1 MEESSIISV
10 IQGESLHGGGEN
22 RLESPSGPRMK
33 NRDGLER
40 QDLVSMLLDD
50 SRVASILALDPN
62 MLVEHVRRLC
72 RRSDDVGTTSSAS
85 RMTSNALLQVLAMA
99 PRAVEEHVL
108 HYFESHP
115 SPASLLL
122 SNAGDASDLTVDD
135 VLLCGES
142 MMVGLYAS
150 SALCRMWDW
159 CDVVGLFEYP
169 ETREYGK
176 VCLGRVLNV
185 RGIGREGS
193 EGEEGGGEEEEAGLH
208 GYLEWKEIVA
218 RKHSYRSAVYRQGL
232 GPGADG
238 KGPGVPSVSPASVA
252 STSGSSSGFYPT
264 KSQSEALWQLEMC
277 LSIGSTAVSLEGPP
291 SCGKS
296 RLIEHLASQAGQ
308 QDFITIHLD
317 DQMDSK
323 ALLGGYVCTAKPG
336 EFVWAPG
343 PVIRAMRN
351 GSWLVLENANLA
363 SPEVVTMISS
373 LAKTKRVEI
382 SARGETVVAV
392 DGFRILATCTSFLGT
407 GAHHHLLK
415 AMLSN
420 FVRIQMSEIS
430 QDDKFA
436 ILENLN
442 PSMSPLLAR
451 ALAIGEVLATGRLV
465 QGVGPTQIGGA
476 GVGRLIRVERM
487 FTFRDMIKWAK
498 RMAFFWDKVLIGMPQ
513 ISGER
518 LERDI
523 SLVPQAAREAAF
535 VEFADCTCLS
545 VSSNEARSAMLS
557 MIAGMLA
564 LPESVTEDYQRLSK
578 PHLSFHDGAAHIGR
592 ASIQS
597 ESSSTMAEEAIERNG
612 KGAKTER
619 SVRSAKSSTSG
630 LSRKGPSRHLSA
642 SFAQT
647 GSSMRL
653 MERLSAAIQMQ
664 ESILLVGE
672 TGVGK
677 TTVIQEIA
685 KLSDKRFAVV
695 NLSQQTDSSDLIGGF
710 RPKVPGEGVIDMMP
724 EFVDLIK
731 STWKRGDNEE
741 FLSRVVKLAQ
751 KRKWTQLLKAYKAAI
766 KKWSSSRKSAAGGAG
781 GVEGA
786 QGDGHNVRR
795 HRAAVSGTDEIA
807 ANSMPRGMLRK
818 RQREAFDEL
827 IPLESR
833 WLEFSARANEM
844 EATSALMERGFAF
857 GFTEGVLVRAFREGW
872 WLLLDEINL
881 APTEVLERITG
892 LLDSHKGWILTERGD
907 EREIKRHPDFRIFGA
922 MNPATDSGKKSLP
935 PLVRDRFTEFWVDEP
950 TEKEDL
956 LTIVSQHLGPLA
968 YQAPIQGIV
977 DLYVTVKYRSMGT
990 LQDGAGVRPV
1000 YNLRT
1005 LTRALEYAR
1014 VTADTYGVR
1023 RSLVD
1028 GFAMSFQTQL
1038 DAKSSSEIDVLL
1050 EAHLLP
1056 PGTSIK
1062 NVVKSSPEMPS
1073 PRHILFDHYW
1083 VEGGDLEPSEG
1094 ETFIATPTVRVNLR
1108 NLARAVLLKKYP
1120 ILLQGPTSSG
1130 KTSLVSHLAAVTGHK
1145 CIRINNHEH
1154 TDIQEYIGTYMSD
1167 AHGRLVFNEGPL
1179 VQALR
1184 HGHWV
1189 ILDELNLA
1197 PSEVLEALNRL
1208 LDDNRELFV
1217 PELQEMVTPHK
1228 HFMLFATQ
1236 NPPGI
1241 YAGRKT
1247 LSRAFRSRF
1256 LELHVDDIPDGE
1268 LHEIVEKRCA
1278 VAPSYAKKM
1287 IAVMRELQR
1296 RRSVSNVFAGRHGYI
1311 TPRDLFRWANRP
1323 AIGYD
1328 ELAAN
1333 GFFVLAE
1340 RLRNAADKEAVL
1352 ATLERELKVK
1362 VRLRATIA
1370 IDHRIASGNPYIDHL
1385 TPLTISRTQIDPLD
1399 LYEKFDAA
1407 AAAEAIPDGSRIV
1420 WTPSFRRMCVVFY
1433 VCVFHDH
1440 LLTLGLRFV
1449 ADTTSWSGASRT
1461 ANPPCS
1467 LARQG
1472 SGKPLLASF
1481 SRPRGAKGCIFS
1493 IATSIPRH
1501 RTFSEAT
1508 GRIEV
1513 GGRSRPG

>member
-1 MEESSIISV
+1 MMKK
-10 IQGESLHGGGEN
+10 GGLGQ
-22 RLESPSGPRMK
+22 
-33 NRDGLER
+33 
-40 QDLVSMLLDD
+40 QDVVSMLLDG
-50 SRVASILALDPN
+50 SQVACILASDPN
-62 MLVEHVRRLC
+62 ALVEHVKQLC
-72 RRSDDVGTTSSAS
+72 RHSDDVGTSSAS
-85 RMTSNALLQVLAMA
+85 RLTSIALLQVLSVA
-99 PRAVEEHVL
+99 PRAVEKHVL

-115 SPASLLL
+115 SPASLLFA
-122 SNAGDASDLTVDD
+122 NAEDASDLTVDD

-142 MMVGLYAS
+142 MMVGLSAS

-185 RGIGREGS
+185 QGFGS
-193 EGEEGGGEEEEAGLH
+193 EGVEGGEEDADVVR
-208 GYLEWKEIVA
+208 YLDSKEVMA
-218 RKHSYRSAVYRQGL
+218 RKHSYKSAVYRQAL
-232 GPGADG
+232 GGDGDGDGDCPGGA
-238 KGPGVPSVSPASVA
+238 PVPASA
-252 STSGSSSGFYPT
+252 AGTAAATAGFYPT
-264 KSQSEALWQLEMC
+264 QSQSEALWQLEMSM
-277 LSIGSTAVSLEGPP
+277 SIGSTAVSLEGPP

-296 RLIEHLASQAGQ
+296 RLIEHLAGRAGQ
-308 QDFITIHLD
+308 KDFITIHLD

-323 ALLGGYVCTAKPG
+323 TLLGGYVCTSKPG

-343 PVIRAMRN
+343 PVVRAMRH
-351 GSWLVLENANLA
+351 GLWLVLENANLA
-363 SPEVVTMISS
+363 SPEVLTMISS
-373 LAKTKRVEI
+373 LAKTKRAEI
-382 SARGETVVAV
+382 SSRGETVVAV
-392 DGFRILATCTSFLGT
+392 DGFRILATCTSFP
-407 GAHHHLLK
+407 GAGGHHLLR

-430 QDDKFA
+430 RDDKFG
-436 ILENLN
+436 ILGNLN
-442 PSMSPLLAR
+442 PPISPLLTR
-451 ALAIGEVLATGRLV
+451 ALAIGEVLATGPLV
-465 QGVGPTQIGGA
+465 QVAGAGGAGSA
-476 GVGRLIRVERM
+476 GVGRQIRVERM
-487 FTFRDMIKWAK
+487 FTFRDMIKWGK
-498 RMAFFWDKVLIGMPQ
+498 RMAFFWSKVLVGMPQ
-513 ISGER
+513 ISSDR

-523 SLVPQAAREAAF
+523 SLIPQAAREAAF

-545 VSSNEARSAMLS
+545 VSSKEARSAMLL

-597 ESSSTMAEEAIERNG
+597 ELAPTFAAEDIGQGIEG
-612 KGAKTER
+612 PKGSK
-619 SVRSAKSSTSG
+619 SMRSAKSSTSG
-630 LSRKGPSRHLSA
+630 RSRKGPSRQLSA

-647 GSSMRL
+647 GSAMRL
-653 MERLSAAIQMQ
+653 MERLSTAIQMQ
-664 ESILLVGE
+664 EPILLVGE

-710 RPKVPGEGVIDMMP
+710 RPKVPGEGVIDMLP

-731 STWKRGDNEE
+731 STWKKGDNEE
-741 FLSRVVKLAQ
+741 FLSRVVKLGQ

-766 KKWSSSRKSAAGGAG
+766 KKWSSSRQSSG
-781 GVEGA
+781 GVAAAALRAEGA
-786 QGDGHNVRR
+786 GHNVPLRDEE
-795 HRAAVSGTDEIA
+795 GTDGVA
-807 ANSMPRGMLRK
+807 ARSMPRK
-818 RQREAFDEL
+818 RQRDDKDDL
-827 IPLESR
+827 KLLESQ
-833 WLEFSARANEM
+833 WLEFSERTDEM
-844 EATSALMERGFAF
+844 EATSSLMERGFAF

-907 EREIKRHPDFRIFGA
+907 EREIKRHPEFRIFGA

-950 TEKEDL
+950 SEKEDL

-968 YQAPIQGIV
+968 YQAPTQGIV
-977 DLYVTVKYRSMGT
+977 DLYVTVKERSMGT
-990 LQDGAGVRPV
+990 LQHGSGVRPV

-1014 VTADTYGVR
+1014 VTADTYGIR

-1038 DAKSSSEIDVLL
+1038 DAKSSSEIDTLL
-1050 EAHLLP
+1050 ESHLLP

-1062 NVVKSSPEMPS
+1062 SIVKTSPKAPS
-1073 PRHILFDHYW
+1073 PQHILFDHYW

-1094 ETFIATPTVRVNLR
+1094 ETFITTPTVRVNLR

-1130 KTSLVSHLAAVTGHK
+1130 KTSLVSHLATVTGHK

-1217 PELQEMVTPHK
+1217 PELQEVVTPHR

-1247 LSRAFRSRF
+1247 LSKAFRSRF
-1256 LELHVDDIPDGE
+1256 LELHVDDIPDDE

-1328 ELAAN
+1328 ELAVN
-1333 GFFVLAE
+1333 GFFVLGE
-1340 RLRNAADKEAVL
+1340 RLRHAADKEAVL
-1352 ATLERELKVK
+1352 ATLEKELKVK
-1362 VRLRATIA
+1362 VRQCELRTTIA
-1370 IDHRIASGNPYIDHL
+1370 VEYQIASGYPHIDLL
-1385 TPLTISRTQIDPLD
+1385 TPRVCANAGQ
-1399 LYEKFDAA
+1399 
-1407 AAAEAIPDGSRIV
+1407 
-1420 WTPSFRRMCVVFY
+1420 PSG
-1433 VCVFHDH
+1433 H
-1440 LLTLGLRFV
+1440 L
-1449 ADTTSWSGASRT
+1449 
-1461 ANPPCS
+1461 
-1467 LARQG
+1467 
-1472 SGKPLLASF
+1472 
-1481 SRPRGAKGCIFS
+1481 
-1493 IATSIPRH
+1493 
-1501 RTFSEAT
+1501 
-1508 GRIEV
+1508 
-1513 GGRSRPG
+1513 

>member
-1 MEESSIISV
+1 
-10 IQGESLHGGGEN
+10 
-22 RLESPSGPRMK
+22 MK
-33 NRDGLER
+33 TDGLEQ
-40 QDLVSMLLDD
+40 QDVVSMLLDG
-50 SRVASILALDPN
+50 SRVAGILTLDPN
-62 MLVEHVRRLC
+62 TLVEHVKWLC
-72 RRSDDVGTTSSAS
+72 QHSDVETLSAS
-85 RMTSNALLQVLAMA
+85 RMTSNALLQVMGVA
-99 PRAVEEHVL
+99 PRAVEKHVL
-108 HYFESHP
+108 RYFESHP

-122 SNAGDASDLTVDD
+122 ANASDAPDLIVDD

-142 MMVGLYAS
+142 MMVGLSAS

-159 CDVVGLFEYP
+159 CDVIGLFEYP

-185 RGIGREGS
+185 RGICS
-193 EGEEGGGEEEEAGLH
+193 EGVEGGEEEADVAR
-208 GYLEWKEIVA
+208 YLDWKEIVA
-218 RKHSYRSAVYRQGL
+218 RKHSYKNAVYCQGL
-232 GPGADG
+232 GVDDDG
-238 KGPGVPSVSPASVA
+238 PSAPPAPAASVA
-252 STSGSSSGFYPT
+252 STSGFYPT
-264 KSQSEALWQLEMC
+264 QSQSEALLELEISM
-277 LSIGSTAVSLEGPP
+277 SIGSTAVSLEGPP

-296 RLIEHLASQAGQ
+296 RLIEHLADRAGQ
-308 QDFITIHLD
+308 EDFITIHLD

-323 ALLGGYVCTAKPG
+323 TLLGGYVCTAKPG

-343 PVIRAMRN
+343 PVVRAMRH
-351 GSWLVLENANLA
+351 GAWLVLENANLA

-373 LAKTKRVEI
+373 LAKTKRMEI
-382 SARGETVVAV
+382 SSRGETVVAA
-392 DGFRILATCTSFLGT
+392 DGFQILATCTSFSGT
-407 GAHHHLLK
+407 SGHHLLK

-420 FVRIQMSEIS
+420 FVRIQMGEIS
-430 QDDKFA
+430 RDDKLA
-436 ILENLN
+436 ILENLD
-442 PSMSPLLAR
+442 PSMSPLLPR
-451 ALAIGEVLATGRLV
+451 ALAIGEVLATGQLV
-465 QGVGPTQIGGA
+465 RGEGAGGA
-476 GVGRLIRVERM
+476 DIGRQIRLERM

-498 RMAFFWDKVLIGMPQ
+498 RMAFFWSKVLVGMPQ
-513 ISGER
+513 IPSER
-518 LERDI
+518 VERDI

-535 VEFADCTCLS
+535 VEFADCTCMS
-545 VSSNEARSAMLS
+545 VSSNMERSAMLL

-592 ASIQS
+592 ASIRS
-597 ESSSTMAEEAIERNG
+597 KLDPTLGSGATEKGG
-612 KGAKTER
+612 KGGKGKKGRKTM
-619 SVRSAKSSTSG
+619 RSAKSSTNGS
-630 LSRKGPSRHLSA
+630 SRNGPGRQLSA

-647 GSSMRL
+647 GSAMRL

-710 RPKVPGEGVIDMMP
+710 RPKIPGEGVIDMMP
-724 EFVDLIK
+724 DFVDLIK
-731 STWKRGDNEE
+731 STWKKGDNEE
-741 FLSRVVKLAQ
+741 FLSRVVSLGR

-766 KKWSSSRKSAAGGAG
+766 KKWSSSKQSGGGGDGGA
-781 GVEGA
+781 E
-786 QGDGHNVRR
+786 GDGQGVRR
-795 HRAAVSGTDEIA
+795 RDGDSTDKIA
-807 ANSMPRGMLRK
+807 ARSMPKGTRRK
-818 RQREAFDEL
+818 RQRDDADDADDL
-827 IPLESR
+827 TPLESQ
-833 WLEFSARANEM
+833 WLEFSERTAEM
-844 EATSALMERGFAF
+844 EATSSLMERGFAF

-872 WLLLDEINL
+872 WLLLDEINM

-907 EREIKRHPDFRIFGA
+907 EHEIERHPEFRIFGA

-977 DLYVTVKYRSMGT
+977 DLYVTVKERSMGT

-1014 VTADTYGVR
+1014 VTADTYGIR

-1038 DAKSSSEIDVLL
+1038 DAKSSSEIDILL
-1050 EAHLLP
+1050 ESHLLP
-1056 PGTSIK
+1056 SGTSIK
-1062 NVVKSSPEMPS
+1062 SIVRTSPAAPS
-1073 PRHILFDHYW
+1073 PRHVLFDHYW

-1094 ETFIATPTVRVNLR
+1094 DMFIATPTVRVNLR

-1217 PELQEMVTPHK
+1217 PELQEVVTPHR

-1247 LSRAFRSRF
+1247 LSKAFRSRF
-1256 LELHVDDIPDGE
+1256 LELHVDDIPDDE

-1323 AIGYD
+1323 AIGYN
-1328 ELAAN
+1328 ELAVN

-1340 RLRNAADKEAVL
+1340 RLRHPADKQAVL

-1362 VRLRATIA
+1362 VRRCELRDKIA
-1370 IDHRIASGNPYIDHL
+1370 SRNRIASGDPHID
-1385 TPLTISRTQIDPLD
+1385 
-1399 LYEKFDAA
+1399 
-1407 AAAEAIPDGSRIV
+1407 
-1420 WTPSFRRMCVVFY
+1420 
-1433 VCVFHDH
+1433 
-1440 LLTLGLRFV
+1440 LLTFPVRAHADQPPARLREV
-1449 ADTTSWSGASRT
+1449 RHSR
-1461 ANPPCS
+1461 
-1467 LARQG
+1467 R
-1472 SGKPLLASF
+1472 
-1481 SRPRGAKGCIFS
+1481 
-1493 IATSIPRH
+1493 
-1501 RTFSEAT
+1501 
-1508 GRIEV
+1508 
-1513 GGRSRPG
+1513 GRSDPRWLKDRLDPQFQENVRYFLCWYRLWTIG